1 MKISWNIKIKGIFEN
16 KDYRRLLNN
25 FISLSS
31 LQIVSYIL
39 PLITLP
45 YLVRVL
51 GPEKYGLIAFATAFV
66 TYFQILTDYGFNLS
80 ATREISIHRENKAK
94 ISEIFSSVMI
104 VKTLLAILS
113 FIILSLIV
121 FIVPQFKT
129 NWQIYFV
136 TFGIVIGYLSL
147 PIWFFQGM
155 EKMKYITVLNISAQL
170 IFTASIFI
178 FIRNSSDYI
187 YVPLINSLGFIVA
200 GILGLYIIFKNFDMK
215 FKLPKYPAIKLQF
228 KEGWHVFISTFAVS
242 LYTNSSIFAVGL
254 FTNNTITGYY
264 AIAEKLMLIIQTFP
278 LSSLL
283 QSLYPRLSKIHLK
296 NPNKALRL
304 SNRFQYI
311 TTISYL
317 LFLPIVFFLAPLIVT
332 IIAGK
337 PYEEIILA
345 FRILLIAVFFINANA
360 FRIYYLLVA
369 GKSDI
374 YAKIHVSLGLFGTIL
389 VFLLSYIFSYIGATI
404 AISLI
409 ALYVLIIT
417 IHYSKEKENG

>member
-1 MKISWNIKIKGIFEN
+1 MKISWNIKIKHILES
-16 KDYRRLLNN
+16 KDYKGLLNN

-51 GPEKYGLIAFATAFV
+51 GPEKYGLIAFATAFI

-80 ATREISIHRENKAK
+80 ATREISIHRDNKAK
-94 ISEIFSSVMI
+94 ICEIFSSVMI
-104 VKTLLAILS
+104 VKGILAILS
-113 FIILSLIV
+113 FIILSFIV
-121 FIVPQFKT
+121 FLIPQFKT
-129 NWQIYFV
+129 NWSIYFI
-136 TFGIVIGYLSL
+136 TFGIVIGYLLL

-155 EKMKYITVLNISAQL
+155 EKMKYITILNISAQL

-178 FIRNSSDYI
+178 FIRNPSDYI
-187 YVPLINSLGFIVA
+187 YVPLLNSLGFIIA
-200 GILGLYIIFKNFDMK
+200 GVLGLRIIFKNFGMK
-215 FKLPKYPAIKLQF
+215 FKLPTYQTIKFQF

-242 LYTNSSIFAVGL
+242 LYTNSSVFAVGL

-296 NPNKALRL
+296 DPIKALRL

-311 TTISYL
+311 STISYL
-317 LFLPIVFFLAPLIVT
+317 LFLPIVFFLAPWIVT

-337 PYEEIILA
+337 PYEEIIIA

-360 FRIYYLLVA
+360 FRIYYLLVT

-389 VFLLSYIFSYIGATI
+389 VFLLSYVYSYIGAAV
-404 AISLI
+404 AICLI
-409 ALYVLIIT
+409 NLYVLIIT
-417 IHYSKEKENG
+417 IYYSKKKK